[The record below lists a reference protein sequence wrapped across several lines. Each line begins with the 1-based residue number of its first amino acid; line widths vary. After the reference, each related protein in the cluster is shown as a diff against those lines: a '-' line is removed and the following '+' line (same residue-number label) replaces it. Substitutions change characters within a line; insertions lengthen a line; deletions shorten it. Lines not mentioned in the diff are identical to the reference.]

1 MTSREFFDAVQPWFP
16 LLGPMLAAMVAI
28 LGWFISYRLSAIK
41 DHATNRR
48 DIRISFLTEAYRR
61 LEGAAERHDSDSHRA
76 MESAFADIQLYGN
89 ARQVQLVQTMLRDF
103 AARGSLEINPL
114 LEMIRDEL
122 RVEIGA
128 DSLQNKS
135 IQVIRFQEKEP
146 AQQGEP

>member
-1 MTSREFFDAVQPWFP
+1 MTSREFFAAVQPWFP

-41 DHATNRR
+41 DHATSRR

-135 IQVIRFQEKEP
+135 IQVIRFQEEEP
-146 AQQGEP
+146 AQQSEP

>member
-1 MTSREFFDAVQPWFP
+1 
-16 LLGPMLAAMVAI
+16 
-28 LGWFISYRLSAIK
+28 
-41 DHATNRR
+41 
-48 DIRISFLTEAYRR
+48 
-61 LEGAAERHDSDSHRA
+61 

-89 ARQVQLVQTMLRDF
+89 ARQVQLVQTMLQNF
-103 AARGSLEINPL
+103 AAHGSLEINPL

-135 IQVIRFQEKEP
+135 IQVIRFQEKKP